1 MNTLTYTAS
10 HFSTILKKRF
20 FLFLFSGC
28 FTVNAQAQNLFAN
41 AGFEDL
47 NVCTE
52 YHASCAPE
60 AWYYIKPT
68 NNPLVSGRVAP
79 KALLGTNVLLVPVA
93 NVYTPY
99 DQRSYVY
106 TKLTC
111 PLEKGKQY
119 KLSFYLNSSKRSFYN
134 IDFYFSEKEPAT
146 YGFTSNG
153 LNPSFSITPY
163 FIEAEM
169 KQGWQAVVY
178 TFTATETASFCL
190 IGNMSKEILPYKEA
204 DKMSSSGNIY
214 YFLDEIKLTP
224 ILTQL
229 PCASYQENINKM
241 YAQNYRHTD
250 FTIVDTEEKKP
261 AKPVFVIDKITVP
274 AAFFE
279 TGKAF
284 LKPAFQKLM
293 DSLTLALP
301 LKKVAKMEITG
312 YTDNKGLLENNLS
325 LSIARAEAV
334 KNYILQKMPQYNDII
349 FISGKGQ
356 ENPIA
361 ENNTEA
367 GRSKNRR
374 VEIILTCSKIIQ

>member
-1 MNTLTYTAS
+1 MAYY
-10 HFSTILKKRF
+10 FSFGFKKQVILFVLMGFCF
-20 FLFLFSGC
+20 FETQS
-28 FTVNAQAQNLFAN
+28 QNLFAN
-41 AGFEDL
+41 AGFEDI

-52 YHASCAPE
+52 YHAACAPE

-68 NNPLVSGRVAP
+68 TNPLVSARVAP
-79 KALLGTNVLLVPVA
+79 KPLLGSNVLLVPVA
-93 NVYTPY
+93 NVYLPN
-99 DQRSYVY
+99 DQRSFVY

-119 KLSFYLNSSKRSFYN
+119 KLSFYLNSSKRIFYN

-146 YGFTSNG
+146 YGFNTSG
-153 LNPSFSITPY
+153 LKPSLNITAS
-163 FIEAEM
+163 FIEAEI
-169 KQGWQAVVY
+169 KQAWQAVEY
-178 TFTATETASFCL
+178 IFTATDNASFCL
-190 IGNMSKEILPYKEA
+190 IGNMSKEILPYKEV

-224 ILTQL
+224 VLAQL
-229 PCASYQENINKM
+229 PCESYQENIDKM

-250 FTIVDTEEKKP
+250 FTVVDKEKKKP
-261 AKPVFVIDKITVP
+261 VKPVFVIDTITVP

-284 LKPAFQKLM
+284 LKPAFQKMM
-293 DSLTLALP
+293 DSLTLVFP
-301 LKKVAKMEITG
+301 LKKIAKMEITG
-312 YTDNKGLLENNLS
+312 YTDNKGLPENNLS
-325 LSIARAEAV
+325 LSIARADAV

-356 ENPIA
+356 ENPVA